1 MQQMVILPFETRL
14 QRHIT
19 ANTVPKLEVE
29 SLAPKIENTIF
40 TKCYFIVACL
50 TCMLLCLSSL
60 TVSDIFVIIVLSYL
74 VGLLYHAKDVENV
87 SSRH

>member
-1 MQQMVILPFETRL
+1 MVILPFETRL
-14 QRHIT
+14 QCRIT

-29 SLAPKIENTIF
+29 SLALKIENTIF
-40 TKCYFIVACL
+40 TKHYFIVACL

-74 VGLLYHAKDVENV
+74 VGLLYLAKDVANV